1 MTMARRPRSLVLLLA
16 VVLVGVAGGVGARL
30 LREGQHP
37 ERLPV
42 RVVVTSSAAEISV
55 AGEREG
61 GCVEAAVLGECL
73 PVVRVM
79 HEPDEPL
86 RALTLSGVVSPGI
99 SLLYWG
105 CREGAGVPVCTP
117 APQPADAVVCVTTSS
132 EHDLQASAACMD
144 LSGATRTPAP
154 AARTEVVQ
162 FVPVTRDG
170 RPAPGYQVTE
180 VGRQQPDECF
190 PAYSATAPDIVSC
203 LPFVLGAHACWIEPD
218 RTKVLCGRPG
228 NNQLIRYDM
237 RQPVASADPPAEERR
252 GPLLI
257 ELRDGTKC
265 TRRWGGPTPS
275 WPGPLTAWYYCSGR
289 GIIVQVADEPL
300 ISRRDPYWT
309 VRLVDLREVGGD
321 PVLQPYEVAFV
332 HYAGRP

>member
-1 MTMARRPRSLVLLLA
+1 MTRRPRSLVLLLA

-30 LREGQHP
+30 LRERQQP
-37 ERLPV
+37 ELLPI
-42 RVVVTSSAAEISV
+42 RVVFTSSAAEISV
-55 AGEREG
+55 AGERDG
-61 GCVEAAVLGECL
+61 GCVEAPVLGECL

-79 HEPDEPL
+79 QEPGEPL
-86 RALTLSGVVSPGI
+86 RAITLTGVISPGL

-105 CREGAGVPVCTP
+105 CREGAGVPVCTA

-132 EHDLQASAACMD
+132 EHDLQASAACGEMT
-144 LSGATRTPAP
+144 GAARTPAP
-154 AARTEVVQ
+154 AARTEVVR

-180 VGRQQPDECF
+180 VGKQQPDSCS

-228 NNQLIRYDM
+228 TNQLIRYGT
-237 RQPVASADPPAEERR
+237 RQPLAGANPPAEERR
-252 GPLLI
+252 DPLLI
-257 ELRDGTKC
+257 ELRDGTRC
-265 TRRWGGPTPS
+265 TMRWGGPHPPL
-275 WPGPLTAWYYCSGR
+275 PGLLTARYYCADR
-289 GIIVQVADEPL
+289 GILVQTPDDPL
-300 ISRRDPYWT
+300 ISRTDPFWT
-309 VRLVDLREVGGD
+309 VRILDPRDGGGEAA
-321 PVLQPYEVAFV
+321 VKPYEVASV